1 MSPARSGSSL
11 RDRLGAFRQA
21 VARRRTPVLRTLAVL
36 ALGLAALF
44 HLVGDGV
51 PPSPEPGWR
60 GWAVDH
66 LHTLVWVDLAVTF
79 WLAASPRPA
88 LRRWSSRV
96 GLLALA
102 LYVAF
107 RLVLHG
113 VI

>member
-1 MSPARSGSSL
+1 MASTRPGSRH
-11 RDRLGAFRQA
+11 RDRIAALRGA
-21 VARRRTPVLRTLAVL
+21 VGRRRTPILRSLAGL

-51 PPSPEPGWR
+51 PPSGAPGWR

-66 LHTLVWVDLAVTF
+66 LHTLVWVVLAAAF
-79 WLAASPRPA
+79 WLGASPRPA
-88 LRRWSSRV
+88 VRRWASRL

-102 LYVAF
+102 LYVVF
-107 RLVLHG
+107 QLVLHE